1 MFYPIM
7 KKLYIITII
16 LLLAATSSAQTVDDA
31 CLFSQ
36 TYYQGTA
43 KALGMGNAMGAVG
56 GDMTAVCINPACM
69 GIYRSSEVTASVNL
83 LDNYNKSTYYGTQN
97 SGNKVRFS
105 LPNVGYVHAKEKSN
119 FRALRFAQFGVG
131 FTRTNDFNV
140 HTNAMGINPNS
151 SKIDDY
157 LAQIDGYAVS
167 ELQEAF
173 PYTIYPAWSTYLI
186 DLYKDESG
194 ESYYDSPVPP
204 GNIRQ
209 GQECDYIG
217 RSEAWTFA
225 GSFNLYDR
233 FFIGISADLAH
244 VKRVGNKTLNE
255 SSIESATTGFNR
267 WSFDEDLRSIG
278 WGGNLKIGFI
288 FHATP
293 WLRIGGA
300 FHSPTIFNFSE
311 TWQTTTE
318 SEIDLV
324 MHKYISPESHYQYNF
339 FTPLKCVGSL
349 AFVIGQQGMVSI
361 DAEYTNY
368 GSARFK
374 AVPSD
379 DFDYGPTNESIKNTL
394 GRTMNIRLGSE
405 WHVGSTYLRLGA
417 AYYGSPF
424 GLGQPGGSI
433 KKASCGVSVPLTDG
447 TSLDFAYELSHGKTF
462 VTLYNVADIESITH
476 SQFRNIF
483 LITFKARF

>member
-1 MFYPIM
+1 M
-7 KKLYIITII
+7 KKLYIIIITI
-16 LLLAATSSAQTVDDA
+16 LLAATASAQTVDDA

-56 GDMTAVCINPACM
+56 GDMTAVCINPASM
-69 GIYRSSEVTASVNL
+69 GIYRSSEITASINL

-97 SGNKVRFS
+97 TGNKVRFS
-105 LPNVGYVHAKEKSN
+105 IPNIGYVHAKEKSN
-119 FRALRFAQFGVG
+119 FHALRYAQFGVG

-167 ELQEAF
+167 ELQDAF
-173 PYTIYPAWSTYLI
+173 PYTIYPAWRTYLI
-186 DLYKDESG
+186 DIYQDASG
-194 ESYYDSPVPP
+194 QPYYDSPVPP
-204 GNIRQ
+204 GNIWQ

-225 GSFNLYDR
+225 GSFNFYDR

-244 VKRVGNKTLNE
+244 IKRVGNKTLKENSTE
-255 SSIESATTGFNR
+255 STAAGFNQ

-278 WGGNLKIGFI
+278 WGGNLKAGFI
-288 FHATP
+288 FHATQ
-293 WLRIGGA
+293 WLRIGAA

-318 SEIDLV
+318 SEIDMV
-324 MHKYISPESHYQYNF
+324 MQKYISPESHYEYNF
-339 FTPLKCVGSL
+339 FTPLKWVGSL

-368 GSARFK
+368 GAARFK

-379 DFDYGPTNESIKNTL
+379 DFDYGPTNESIKSTL
-394 GRTMNIRLGSE
+394 GRTLNLRLGSE
-405 WHVGSTYLRLGA
+405 WRVGNTYLRFGA

-424 GLGQPGGSI
+424 GLGQPGGSV
-433 KKASCGVSVPLTDG
+433 KKASCGVSVPLSAA

-462 VTLYNVADIESITH
+462 VTLYNVDDIESITH
-476 SQFRNIF
+476 SQFRNIL
-483 LITFKARF
+483 LITFKGHF

>member
-1 MFYPIM
+1 M

-16 LLLAATSSAQTVDDA
+16 FLLAVTASAQTVDDA

-56 GDMTAVCINPACM
+56 GDMTAVCINPASM
-69 GIYRSSEVTASVNL
+69 GVYRSSEVTASINL

-119 FRALRFAQFGVG
+119 FRALRYAQFGVG

-151 SKIDDY
+151 SKVDDY

-167 ELQEAF
+167 ESAASEWKDAF

-186 DLYKDESG
+186 DIYQDQSG
-194 ESYYDSPVPP
+194 QPYYDSPVPP
-204 GNIRQ
+204 GNIWQ

-225 GSFNLYDR
+225 GSFNFYDR
-233 FFIGISADLAH
+233 LFIGISADLAH
-244 VKRVGNKTLNE
+244 IKRVGNKTLKE
-255 SSIESATTGFNR
+255 SSTESTTTGFNQ

-278 WGGNLKIGFI
+278 WGGNVKAGFI
-288 FHATP
+288 FHATQ

-300 FHSPTIFNFSE
+300 FHSPTIYRFSE

-318 SEIDLV
+318 AEIDLV
-324 MHKYISPESHYQYNF
+324 MNKYISPESHYEYNF

-368 GSARFK
+368 GAARFK
-374 AVPSD
+374 AIPSD
-379 DFDYGPTNESIKNTL
+379 DFDYDPTNESIKSTL
-394 GRTMNIRLGSE
+394 GRTLNLRLGSE
-405 WHVGSTYLRLGA
+405 WRVGRTYLRFGA

-424 GLGQPGGSI
+424 GLGQPGGSV
-433 KKASCGVSVPLTDG
+433 KKASCGVSVPLSAS

-462 VTLYNVADIESITH
+462 VTLYNVDDIESITH
-476 SQFRNIF
+476 SQFRNIL
-483 LITFKARF
+483 LITFKGRF